1 MTRKRPEYERNQRN
15 HFMDFSLGVKG
26 EKKCNSRF
34 AVSGE
39 LSKVLCLGCIA
50 QRLNQSFKFDRKT
63 ETITDNPI
71 ASQLLAGPLPRKGW
85 EQYHKV

>member
-1 MTRKRPEYERNQRN
+1 
-15 HFMDFSLGVKG
+15 MDFALGVKG

-71 ASQLLAGPLPRKGW
+71 ANQLLVGPLPRKGW
-85 EQYHKV
+85 EQYYKV